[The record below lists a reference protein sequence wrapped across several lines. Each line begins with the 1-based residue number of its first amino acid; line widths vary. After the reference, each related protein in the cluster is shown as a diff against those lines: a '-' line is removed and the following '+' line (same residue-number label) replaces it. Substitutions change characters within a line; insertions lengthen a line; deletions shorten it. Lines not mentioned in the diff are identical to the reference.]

1 MRVRKGKGRDRKARK
16 GWKGGGHILHNPKTV
31 VNFSQYIPK
40 TMLGA
45 FGIYFDVNFNYIFWV
60 GTLAFFIAS
69 IALWIGRKGDVGYLF
84 YVQVIAVTLMFT
96 GRKIGRAFLG
106 LE

>member
-1 MRVRKGKGRDRKARK
+1 
-16 GWKGGGHILHNPKTV
+16 
-31 VNFSQYIPK
+31 
-40 TMLGA
+40 MLGA

-96 GRKIGRAFLG
+96 GSKIGRAFLG

>member
-1 MRVRKGKGRDRKARK
+1 MLNIFGF
-16 GWKGGGHILHNPKTV
+16 I
-31 VNFSQYIPK
+31 FS
-40 TMLGA
+40 
-45 FGIYFDVNFNYIFWV
+45 VNFNYIFWI

-96 GRKIGRAFLG
+96 GSKIGRAFLG